1 MTERQTF
8 LLEMYKKMWD
18 NIDRHII
25 VVWQSVG
32 VLAGA
37 LATFAIADQKN
48 MFFVLDYAT
57 AFVVLTAAWQLAHV
71 FDANFWYNRNL
82 LIVANIERQFLEPKD
97 VQEIHL
103 YFQKHR
109 DSSDML
115 GHLKVQRFFGLA
127 VLVLVLIRH
136 LALRVCPGIGSPWS
150 NFEWQR
156 SLPYLAVVGGG
167 WFLYK
172 LTKQQRDSYDKLK
185 TSSPGREMATPQS
198 VIEQTI
204 PKETS
209 SSQ

>member
-1 MTERQTF
+1 MTEREAF

-37 LATFAIADQKN
+37 LATFAIADKEKL
-48 MFFVLDYAT
+48 FFVLDYAT

-82 LIVANIERQFLEPKD
+82 LIIANIERQFLVPGD
-97 VQEIHL
+97 VREVHM
-103 YFQKHR
+103 YFRKHR
-109 DSSDML
+109 ESSDML

-127 VLVLVLIRH
+127 VLTLVLIRH
-136 LALRVCPGIGSPWS
+136 VVLRVLPGIHSPWS

-156 SLPYLAVVGGG
+156 TLPYLAVVGGG

-172 LTKQQRDSYDKLK
+172 LTKQQRKSYDTLK
-185 TSSPGREMATPQS
+185 ASSPG
-198 VIEQTI
+198 
-204 PKETS
+204 KELTVPL
-209 SSQ
+209 

>member
-1 MTERQTF
+1 MTDRQAF
-8 LLEMYKKMWD
+8 LVEMYKKMWD

-57 AFVVLTAAWQLAHV
+57 AFVVLTAGWQLAHV

-82 LIVANIERQFLEPKD
+82 LIVANIERQFLEPRD
-97 VQEIHL
+97 SQEIHL
-103 YFQKHR
+103 YFKKHR
-109 DSSDML
+109 DSTDML
-115 GHLKVQRFFGLA
+115 GHLKVQRFFGIA
-127 VLVLVLIRH
+127 VLALVLIRH
-136 LALRVCPGIGSPWS
+136 LALRVLPGICSPWS

-156 SLPYLAVVGGG
+156 ALPYLAVGGGG

-185 TSSPGREMATPQS
+185 EGSPGKEMTMLPVATPES
-198 VIEQTI
+198 V
-204 PKETS
+204 PSVKP
-209 SSQ
+209 

>member
-1 MTERQTF
+1 MTDRQTF

-48 MFFVLDYAT
+48 MFFVLDYAS
-57 AFVVLTAAWQLAHV
+57 AFVVLTAAWQVAHV

-82 LIVANIERQFLEPKD
+82 LIIANIERQFLVPED
-97 VQEIHL
+97 VREIHL
-103 YFQKHR
+103 YFRKHR
-109 DSSDML
+109 ESSDML

-127 VLVLVLIRH
+127 VLALVLIRH
-136 LALRVCPGIGSPWS
+136 LALRVLPGLCSPWS

-156 SLPYLAVVGGG
+156 TLPYLAVVGGG
-167 WFLYK
+167 WFLIK
-172 LTKQQRDSYDKLK
+172 LAKQQQKSYETLK
-185 TSSPGREMATPQS
+185 TTSPGKEMTVPASNPTA
-198 VIEQTI
+198 
-204 PKETS
+204 
-209 SSQ
+209 

>member
-37 LATFAIADQKN
+37 LATFAIADEKN

-82 LIVANIERQFLEPKD
+82 LIIANIERQFLQPKD
-97 VQEIHL
+97 VQEVHL
-103 YFQKHR
+103 YFRKHR
-109 DSSDML
+109 DSSDMV

-127 VLVLVLIRH
+127 VLALVVIRH
-136 LALRVCPGIGSPWS
+136 LALRVLPGICSPWS

-156 SLPYLAVVGGG
+156 TLPYLAVAGGG
-167 WFLYK
+167 SFLYK
-172 LTKQQRDSYDKLK
+172 LTKQQRKSYDTLK
-185 TSSPGREMATPQS
+185 AGSPG
-198 VIEQTI
+198 
-204 PKETS
+204 KEITGL
-209 SSQ
+209 